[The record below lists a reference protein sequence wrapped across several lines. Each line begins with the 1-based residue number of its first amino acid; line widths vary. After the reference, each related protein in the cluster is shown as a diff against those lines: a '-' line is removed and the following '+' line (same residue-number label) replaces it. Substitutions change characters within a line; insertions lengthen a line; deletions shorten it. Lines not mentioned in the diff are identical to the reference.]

1 MKKGCLFASVSSRS
15 GNIPL
20 VENGVEFMTMKMK
33 LAAVATVV
41 VVFLWSLP
49 AHASTVSIGL
59 GAVPMVPAGCGPNSS
74 GIATCIDNPG
84 FPAPITI
91 VSVTGNPPL
100 TNPDLLGS
108 TLNNITFAAAGT
120 LDVWVTSQGNIPTLG
135 PGFTSNLTSNVLPA
149 GWTVEMKT
157 WIGNDNAAFGGSP
170 GIPGTLIADHTF
182 NSAATFS
189 QTMFASPDNP
199 YSITAEYIITATS
212 AGTSLSTLEVVSA
225 PEPTS
230 LLLLGTGLLG
240 LGFSLRRKHR

>member
-1 MKKGCLFASVSSRS
+1 MER
-15 GNIPL
+15 I
-20 VENGVEFMTMKMK
+20 TMKMK

-41 VVFLWSLP
+41 ALLWSLP
-49 AHASTVSIGL
+49 AHASTVTIGI
-59 GAVPMVPAGCGPNSS
+59 GATPVVCAVGCGPDPS
-74 GIATCIDNPG
+74 GIAISAVTG
-84 FPAPITI
+84 APFLANI

-100 TNPDLLGS
+100 SNPNLLGS
-108 TLNNITFAAAGT
+108 LLQNISASGPGT
-120 LDVWVTSQGNIPTLG
+120 LDVWITSQGNIPTLG

-182 NSAATFS
+182 NSADTFS
-189 QTMFASPDNP
+189 QTGFASPDNP

>member
-1 MKKGCLFASVSSRS
+1 
-15 GNIPL
+15 
-20 VENGVEFMTMKMK
+20 MTMKMK

-41 VVFLWSLP
+41 VAFLWSLP

-59 GAVPMVPAGCGPNSS
+59 GAVPVVPPGCPPSSS
-74 GIATCIDNPG
+74 GVAVCTDG
-84 FPAPITI
+84 AFPAPITI
-91 VSVTGNPPL
+91 ASVTGNPPL

-149 GWTVEMKT
+149 GWTVEIKT

-182 NSAATFS
+182 NSADTFS

-212 AGTSLSTLEVVSA
+212 AGTSLSTIEVVSA

-230 LLLLGTGLLG
+230 LLLLGTGLLS

>member
-1 MKKGCLFASVSSRS
+1 
-15 GNIPL
+15 
-20 VENGVEFMTMKMK
+20 MTMKMK
-33 LAAVATVV
+33 LAAVATIVV
-41 VVFLWSLP
+41 AFLWSLP
-49 AHASTVSIGL
+49 AHASTVQIGL
-59 GAVPMVPAGCGPNSS
+59 GAVPVVPPGCGPESS
-74 GIATCIDNPG
+74 GVATCLTTSP
-84 FPAPITI
+84 TI
-91 VSVTGNPPL
+91 IVASVTGNPPL

-182 NSAATFS
+182 NSASTFS
-189 QTMFASPDNP
+189 QTGFASPDNP

-212 AGTSLSTLEVVSA
+212 AGTALSTLEVVSA